1 MSTSNSSNTEA
12 IDLLREARALI
23 SDPDKWTQ
31 GTLARN
37 AYGSEVAHYS
47 PDACKWCAVG
57 AISRV
62 AASNN
67 ASYETEMSA
76 YSALVQASRILFD
89 SDAVGEVNDTH
100 THADV
105 LALFD
110 RAIELISYPTE

>member
-1 MSTSNSSNTEA
+1 MRTNNSSNTEVM
-12 IDLLREARALI
+12 DLLREARALI

-31 GTLARN
+31 GALARN
-37 AYGSEVAHYS
+37 AHGSEVAHYS

-67 ASYETEMSA
+67 ASYDTEMSA
-76 YSALVQASRILFD
+76 YSSLVQASRRLFY

-100 THADV
+100 SHTDV

-110 RAIELISYPTE
+110 RAIELNSYPTE